1 MEVTVKLFSV
11 DKESRSG
18 MKISEDAFKKF
29 IDEGGMNKLVHFS
42 SDKYPDT
49 PLTLADAVGVI
60 KETWDKDGEMFGKI
74 ETLPT
79 PNGKALE
86 TLLENDVPISISPAG
101 YGEVREDGKID
112 KFELTHLNINLDN
125 I

>member
-1 MEVTVKLFSV
+1 MEVTVKLFT
-11 DKESRSG
+11 KNNASRNG
-18 MKISEDAFKKF
+18 MKISEDVFKKF

-42 SDKYPDT
+42 SDKYPET
-49 PLTLADAVGVI
+49 PLTLADAVGAI

-101 YGEVREDGKID
+101 YGTINEDGTID
-112 KFELTHLNINLDN
+112 DFTLTQLNIKLQ
-125 I
+125 